1 MICNFVQSTS
11 YHSAVKLRSIIKF
24 SKRFFATL
32 ASNLIGYLSLYYTA
46 LPLFSLSA
54 ASYLCSVWAELDE
67 QAVNKVLRTVI
78 WVLSKRDQAES
89 SRLIYVDFKDRDC
102 WSVRMSSSKML
113 REEAEDGNIYWSTGL
128 EVTRS
133 ELKWEN
139 LVGWWCEWM
148 GVDQNSKLKCDKLE
162 VWNLICVYKTKLLTS
177 VDYIWT
183 HRSLY

>member
-11 YHSAVKLRSIIKF
+11 YHSVVKLRSIIKF

-54 ASYLCSVWAELDE
+54 ASCLCSVWAELDE

-89 SRLIYVDFKDRDC
+89 SHDSSMWTLRIEIVEVSGCHRARCWEKRLKMGIYTEARAWKWQEV
-102 WSVRMSSSKML
+102 SSS
-113 REEAEDGNIYWSTGL
+113 E
-128 EVTRS
+128 
-133 ELKWEN
+133 EN

-162 VWNLICVYKTKLLTS
+162 VWDLICVYKTKL
-177 VDYIWT
+177 
-183 HRSLY
+183 

>member
-54 ASYLCSVWAELDE
+54 APCLCSVWAELDE

-89 SRLIYVDFKDRDC
+89 SHDSSMWTLRIEIVEVSGCHRARCWEKRLKMGIYTEARAWK
-102 WSVRMSSSKML
+102 WAQVRKFGWMVVWM
-113 REEAEDGNIYWSTGL
+113 DGC
-128 EVTRS
+128 RP
-133 ELKWEN
+133 
-139 LVGWWCEWM
+139 
-148 GVDQNSKLKCDKLE
+148 KLKAQ
-162 VWNLICVYKTKLLTS
+162 VWQIGGVKFNMCVQNKLLTS

-183 HRSLY
+183 HRSL

>member
-54 ASYLCSVWAELDE
+54 APCLCSVWAELDE

-89 SRLIYVDFKDRDC
+89 SHDSSMWTLRIAIVEVSGCHRARCWEKGLKMGIYTEARAWKWQEV
-102 WSVRMSSSKML
+102 SSSEKIRL
-113 REEAEDGNIYWSTGL
+113 DGGAN
-128 EVTRS
+128 
-133 ELKWEN
+133 
-139 LVGWWCEWM
+139 GW
-148 GVDQNSKLKCDKLE
+148 V
-162 VWNLICVYKTKLLTS
+162 
-177 VDYIWT
+177 
-183 HRSLY
+183 